1 MLDTAETMVAE
12 DGALPIK
19 DHDGL
24 RKSLLDA
31 NLPTLLMVY
40 ITFTQDE
47 EYLERFSPY
56 IRSIYSPEPTN
67 IPEDL
72 AEDLRQRL
80 FDLLTATTP
89 PKRKALD
96 REFMRKMMS
105 ISVGEVVD
113 PEFIPALHDQMGF
126 EPSVPRKELP
136 DRLHPP
142 SDFQVV
148 VIGAGMTGIAAGVK
162 LGEAGYDYT
171 IFEKNAEVGGTWW
184 ENVYPGVGVDTPSHF
199 YSYSFEL
206 NPNWSHYHPKGPE
219 IHRYLSGVADK
230 YGIRKNIRFE
240 TRVTG
245 AVWDEAAHVWHVSIQ
260 NKDGEATSVRANA
273 VILAHGLLN
282 RWSMPKI
289 PGLETF
295 KGPAMHT
302 AGWDPRVDLKGKR
315 IAVIGT
321 GASAAQLAPA
331 VAPTAE
337 HVTVFQRSKHWVLNN
352 PDINADVTPG
362 VQFALREI
370 PHYKEWFR
378 FRVYW
383 FTGDGLYGN
392 VCQDDSWP
400 DKSMSI
406 SAQNEGA
413 RQYALAYLN
422 HKLADRPDLRE
433 KLTPDYPIF
442 GKRIIL
448 DADGGWIDTLKRP
461 NVTLETRG
469 IDHIE
474 EDAVVLKD
482 GTRVAAD
489 VLALATGFDIAK
501 IIGSLTIKGQG
512 GRDLGA
518 EWGDD
523 NPRAYLGVVTPG
535 YPNFFFTL
543 GPNSAPNHAAGVNMV
558 IECQINYIIES
569 LDLMIAKGAKEIV
582 PTEAACAAWNEKVER
597 QMTKMI
603 WTHPKARSYYLNS
616 AGRNIISCPFRLVD
630 YWTWMRHPDLEA
642 FQIT

>member
-1 MLDTAETMVAE
+1 MLDTAEKPVASE
-12 DGALPIK
+12 YALPIK
-19 DHDGL
+19 DHDAL

-47 EYLERFSPY
+47 AYLDRFAPH

-67 IPEDL
+67 VPEEL
-72 AEDLRQRL
+72 ADDLRQRL
-80 FDLLTATTP
+80 FELLTSPTP
-89 PKRKALD
+89 PQRRPLD

-105 ISVGEVVD
+105 VSVGEVVD
-113 PEFIPALHDQMGF
+113 PEFIPVLHDQMGF
-126 EPSVPRKELP
+126 EPPVPRKELP
-136 DRLHPP
+136 NRVHPS
-142 SDFQVV
+142 SDFHVV

-162 LGEAGYDYT
+162 LAEAGYTYT

-206 NPNWSHYHPKGPE
+206 NPNWSHYHPKGAE
-219 IHRYLSGVADK
+219 IQRYLTGVADK

-245 AVWDEAAHVWHVSIQ
+245 AVWDEVAHVWHVSIQ
-260 NKDGEATSVRANA
+260 DKDGVATTVKANA

-302 AGWDPRVDLKGKR
+302 AGWDPRVDLKDKR

-331 VAPTAE
+331 VAPAAK
-337 HVTVFQRSKHWVLNN
+337 HVTIFQRSKHWVLNN
-352 PDINADVTPG
+352 PDINVDVTPG

-370 PHYKEWFR
+370 PHYKHWFR

-422 HKLADRPDLRE
+422 RKLADRPDLLE

-482 GTRVAAD
+482 GTRVEAD

-501 IIGSLTIKGQG
+501 IVGSLTIKGED

-518 EWGDD
+518 EWGED
-523 NPRAYLGVVTPG
+523 NPRAYLGVAAPG

-558 IECQINYIIES
+558 IECQINYIIEA
-569 LDLMIAKGAKEIV
+569 LDLMIAKGAREIV
-582 PTEAACAAWNEKVER
+582 PTEAACEVWNEKVES

-616 AGRNIISCPFRLVD
+616 VGRNIISCPFRLVD
-630 YWTWMRHPDLEA
+630 YWTWMRQPDPDALKVS
-642 FQIT
+642 